1 MATKIRYE
9 EKTIE
14 LDEGMVVLNTASK
27 KMLAD
32 IFIEA
37 SGGVGAPAE
46 PIILTPSVTLVDTC
60 AYGGDYESGKTVANG
75 SWVYET
81 FGYTTYGYALYG
93 CKKLKLSGA
102 WLHNTFSTGTV
113 RENILFVKG
122 FADEGGGVGVV
133 GSIDI
138 EVEPETYDINN
149 RQPSEYI
156 ITVPS
161 DADGV
166 YFSCDSE
173 WTPTLEVIEQ
183 ITPEEAYNKG
193 YADGFED
200 GKANSDVAVAYM
212 NAITANGT
220 KTEYRYAFWGANW
233 NDELF
238 KPQTVIKP
246 TNFQNG
252 LYRSSIEYGAYT
264 DLLDFSNCQNLSAAF
279 MHSTVKKL
287 KVIDARKTTS
297 DFNGMANIFMGC
309 SQLESIDEFYPSN
322 LASKKATFQNNTF
335 ANCSALTKLIF
346 KSEISQNGLD
356 LQWSTN
362 LSKESIESIINNLS
376 DTTSDLSITLSKTAV
391 NAAIEEIEPGY
402 DTTNSGWWAWAISS
416 KSNWTITL
424 V

>member
-27 KMLAD
+27 KALAD
-32 IFIEA
+32 VFIEVK
-37 SGGVGAPAE
+37 GGGAPAE
-46 PIILTPSVTLVDTC
+46 PIILTPSVTLDNTS
-60 AYGGDYESGKTVANG
+60 AIGGDYESGKTVANG
-75 SWVYET
+75 SWAFEEY
-81 FGYTTYGYALYG
+81 GYTVYGYALYG
-93 CKKLKLSGA
+93 CKKLKFSGA
-102 WLHNTFSTGTV
+102 SLHNTFSTGTV

-122 FADEGGGVGVV
+122 FANEGGGVGVV

-166 YFSCDSE
+166 YFSCDST
-173 WTPTLEVIEQ
+173 WKPTLEVIEQ

-220 KTEYRYAFWGANW
+220 KTEYRYAFWGEEW

-297 DFNGMANIFMGC
+297 GFNGMANMFYGC
-309 SQLESIDEFYPSN
+309 DQLESIDEFYPSN
-322 LASKKATFQNNTF
+322 LSSSKAVFSGTFGL
-335 ANCSALTKLIF
+335 CSALTKLIF

-356 LQWSTN
+356 LRWSTK

-376 DTTSDLSITLSKTAV
+376 DTTSDLSVTLSLTAV
-391 NAAIEEIEPGY
+391 MAAIELDEPGCDL
-402 DTTNSGWWAWAISS
+402 DTSGWWDWLSGTKTNWKIS
-416 KSNWTITL
+416 L